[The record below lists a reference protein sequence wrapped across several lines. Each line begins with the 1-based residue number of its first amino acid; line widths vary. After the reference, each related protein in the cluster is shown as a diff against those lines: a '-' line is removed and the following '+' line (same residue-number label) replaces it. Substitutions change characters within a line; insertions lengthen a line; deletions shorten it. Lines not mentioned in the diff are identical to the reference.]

1 MKRVI
6 FAFSVA
12 FVMIL
17 YAFLMTY
24 KFFFPLFLQL
34 HDVYND
40 SEAAEMT
47 GDNTIID
54 EMYGISYNIDREIV
68 NISRNKRKFEKVDK
82 QVSEVISDL
91 VDKVEQTP
99 TEKTL

>member
-1 MKRVI
+1 
-6 FAFSVA
+6 
-12 FVMIL
+12 
-17 YAFLMTY
+17 
-24 KFFFPLFLQL
+24 
-34 HDVYND
+34 
-40 SEAAEMT
+40 MT

-54 EMYGISYNIDREIV
+54 EMCGISYKIDREIV

>member
-1 MKRVI
+1 
-6 FAFSVA
+6 
-12 FVMIL
+12 
-17 YAFLMTY
+17 
-24 KFFFPLFLQL
+24 
-34 HDVYND
+34 
-40 SEAAEMT
+40 MT

-54 EMYGISYNIDREIV
+54 EMYRISYKIDREIV